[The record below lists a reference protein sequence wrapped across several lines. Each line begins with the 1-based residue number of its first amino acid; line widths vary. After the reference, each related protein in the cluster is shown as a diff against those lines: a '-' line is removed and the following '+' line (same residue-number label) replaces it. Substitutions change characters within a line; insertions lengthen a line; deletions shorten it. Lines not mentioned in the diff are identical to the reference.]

1 MPFTKTDIY
10 SSDSGSEIYNY
21 WNPFVTKFDSQSFYN
36 FEQDNQPLFDLE
48 ERTQYLWEKT
58 GYASSAV
65 TGMPLVV
72 SSTIPDGVA
81 SFPTNRNVFTSLQSA
96 IDALPDVIRT
106 PTLIEVA
113 VSGQLGALDL
123 KNIEIKDDGVLEIV
137 NRGFAK
143 LYSGLG
149 EPTTQSIRGNGDGA
163 WSTGTAIVDTWG
175 IPDTMSCSSTS
186 RGHTSY
192 STYNTLGAI
201 NQVSSLDLSATI
213 LESSAV
219 SVGQST
225 SGLFN
230 QTGYD
235 KHHRFYVQ
243 NTNLSPFDGR
253 RNDKLSVGFGDWS
266 SQSLALQTFGG
277 AAAQNVATF
286 EREGYHLNNNIEDK
300 SIPVHDVSCLRG
312 DTDLFINRNGA
323 QNAYS
328 NSNLV
333 PVAGSLYVNSLSA
346 LTIENCNGP
355 LYVRGFHVDGV
366 SGADLD
372 WGATPYRNY
381 GAGITV
387 NNSNVT
393 LENCAS
399 MRATRG
405 GAEFFNSDVK
415 ITRGFFAYRNYKVDG
430 TTRDATKT
438 AGIKAV
444 NSTISFDTDLVY
456 ASGVDFPV
464 NIQAHDYGILLE
476 NSVVKGGQSRPSAN
490 DYETTFAFA
499 YNDIGIKATNSYI
512 DLSGNLDVYNNNTGM
527 VLDGCKLSTDRL
539 SVDHNINEGIVATNS
554 NLVYGNTLTKRTY
567 SNDVSG
573 ARTTQSLFTLNG
585 QHLVLNDS
593 TFSYDTEVSANT
605 LPAKF
610 GGLRFHDSHGVSN
623 RNVSHHALKKALPSV
638 NLDNSQVNLINS
650 RINVSGGAMGDS
662 SLRFKGAGVHATNNS
677 TANFMGTSNGATMII
692 GPSNLNSSGAAAAY
706 ADKGSKL
713 SFRGPTVLAQF
724 GYGAIADNNS
734 TVEFVPHKKDDFSI
748 DSSAFSLDSSA
759 NHSSVEIHTNYHT
772 CVAANNN
779 SQIIM
784 EDLGSPIEMFGTAG
798 ADYEPISRF
807 VSAGSMQFYPN
818 SANTAFIG
826 DGTCDRAVAGNIT
839 DNNDDADKMSAGS
852 IMGVSPLLHYNYMIT
867 DPWKDYTAASATIM
881 NTISNGGLCV
891 QAAGDSIVNVNS
903 VHFLMGHPKADGSF
917 FDPSATAGGCN
928 QLRIWNIADNS
939 KLYAAHLATSGTE
952 PGLHYD
958 AAKIAFYHG
967 PRSTFLSGT
976 NTEGG
981 TGSIFD
987 DSGGPQVKQSNNGA
1001 YGGLP
1006 VGASVAYG
1014 ARPDTPDTSALSVL
1028 DTFGLGVGIHP
1039 SQYETRGLPLNTGQ
1053 LSSELSSLNSIRGPL
1068 TAGAGAT
1075 SGDSIFGCLTPSNIG
1090 PFRLYFSPK
1099 TETRFLS
1106 YVSGSTTT
1114 FAQGKFRYALFADDT
1129 RPLQHIAQGYNLSG
1143 GAGVHPNKEDVSA
1156 VTTALFTQD
1165 YVSGTVDLSGHYLP
1179 SALLPSDRGS
1189 QIFLDESAANVF
1201 ANAKHCA
1208 AKPQSGRA
1216 NPKVSIYR
1224 SKTTTGGEGYAGTGS
1239 TDAIGSGLRSISIFD
1254 IRRQV

>member
-1 MPFTKTDIY
+1 MPFTKTDLY

-36 FEQDNQPLFDLE
+36 FEQDNQPLYDLE
-48 ERTQYLWEKT
+48 ERTHFLWEKT
-58 GYASSAV
+58 GYAGSAL

-72 SSTIPDGVA
+72 SSVIPDGVV
-81 SFPTNRNVFTSLQSA
+81 SFPTNRNVFTSLQDA

-113 VSGQLGALDL
+113 VSGQLGALNL

-149 EPTTQSIRGNGDGA
+149 EPITQSIRGNGDGG

-186 RGHTSY
+186 RGHTVY
-192 STYNTLGAI
+192 STLNTLGSI
-201 NQVSSLDLSATI
+201 LQVSSLDLSCTI

-266 SQSLALQTFGG
+266 SQSLSLQSFGG
-277 AAAQNVATF
+277 AASQNVASF
-286 EREGYHLNNNIEDK
+286 EKQGYGLNNNIEDK

-323 QNAYS
+323 QNSYS

-372 WGATPYRNY
+372 WGSTPYRNY

-399 MRATRG
+399 MRATTG
-405 GAEFFNSDVK
+405 GAEFFNSDVS

-430 TTRDATKT
+430 TTRDTTKT

-476 NSVVKGGQSRPSAN
+476 NSVVKGGQSRPSASE
-490 DYETTFAFA
+490 YETTVAFA
-499 YNDIGIKATNSYI
+499 YNDIGIKATNSII

-527 VLDGCKLSTDRL
+527 VLEGCKLSTDRI

-554 NLVYGNTLTKRTY
+554 NIIYGNTFTKRAY
-567 SNDVSG
+567 SNDASST
-573 ARTTQSLFTLNG
+573 RTTQSLFTLNG

-593 TFSYDTEVSANT
+593 TFSYDTEASAYT
-605 LPAKF
+605 LPTKF

-623 RNVSHHALKKALPSV
+623 RNVSHHDIKKALPSV
-638 NLDNSQVNLINS
+638 NLNNSHANLIHS
-650 RINVSGGAMGDS
+650 RINVSGGAMGSD
-662 SLRFKGAGVHATNNS
+662 SLRFKGAGLHATNNS
-677 TANFMGTSNGATMII
+677 TANFMGTVNGATMII

-734 TVEFVPHKKDDFSI
+734 TVEFVPHKKDDFSL
-748 DSSAFSLDSSA
+748 DPSGFALDASS
-759 NHSSVEIHTNYHT
+759 NHTSVEIHTNYHT
-772 CVAANNN
+772 CVGANNN

-784 EDLGSPIEMFGTAG
+784 EDLGCPIEMFGTTN
-798 ADYEPISRF
+798 ADYSPISRF

-826 DGTCDRAVAGNIT
+826 DGTCDKAVAGHIT

-852 IMGVSPLLHYNYMIT
+852 IMGGNPLLHYNYMIT
-867 DPWKDYTAASATIM
+867 DPWKDGNAASATIM

-891 QAAGDSIVNVNS
+891 QVAGDSVVDVNS

-939 KLYAAHLATSGTE
+939 KLYASHLATSGTN
-952 PGLHYD
+952 PGELFDD
-958 AAKIAFYHG
+958 AGIALYHG
-967 PRSTFLSGT
+967 PRSTFFSGT

-981 TGSIFD
+981 TGSVYD
-987 DSGGPQVKQSNNGA
+987 DSGGAQGSRGPTAGGA
-1001 YGGLP
+1001 F
-1006 VGASVAYG
+1006 VAYG

-1039 SQYETRGLPLNTGQ
+1039 DQYKNQGIGGPISL
-1053 LSSELSSLNSIRGPL
+1053 ELSSLNPIR
-1068 TAGAGAT
+1068 AGAATGAA

-1106 YVSGSTTT
+1106 YVSGS
-1114 FAQGKFRYALFADDT
+1114 AASLDAGDARLALFANDT
-1129 RPLQHIAQGYNLSG
+1129 RPLQHIAQGYSLSSW
-1143 GAGVHPNKEDVSA
+1143 AGVHPNKEDVSST
-1156 VTTALFTQD
+1156 TTALFGDPWGST
-1165 YVSGTVDLSGHYLP
+1165 DLSGYYYP
-1179 SALLPSDRGS
+1179 SALLPSDRGT
-1189 QIFLDESAANVF
+1189 QVFLDESAANVF

-1208 AKPQSGRA
+1208 AKPQSARA

-1239 TDAIGSGLRSISIFD
+1239 TDGIGSGLRSISIFD